1 MEIKIFQT
9 IEDLNTFA
17 AEKFIE
23 IGNQAIEKHGQFTVA
38 LAGGSTPKAL
48 YQLFSSDKFKNKI
61 NWKSVFFFFGDER
74 NVLPDDEESNFQM
87 ANENLFQPLANCR
100 RKYFPLENRTWQ

>member
-9 IEDLNTFA
+9 IEELNTFA

-23 IGNQAIEKHGQFTVA
+23 IGNEAIEKRGQFTVA

-48 YQLFSSDKFKNKI
+48 YQLLASDEFKNKI

-74 NVLPDDEESNFQM
+74 NVLPDDEQSNFRM
-87 ANENLFQPLANCR
+87 TNENLFSDFRIC
-100 RKYFPLENRTWQ
+100 